1 MAAQKRRKEE
11 AECLGLSP
19 AANYPAAEG
28 SEEEEEERWEPQK
41 PLSRNEVHRCGG
53 SVLELQLC
61 GPQGFGFPRQTPTP

>member
-41 PLSRNEVHRCGG
+41 PLS
-53 SVLELQLC
+53 
-61 GPQGFGFPRQTPTP
+61 